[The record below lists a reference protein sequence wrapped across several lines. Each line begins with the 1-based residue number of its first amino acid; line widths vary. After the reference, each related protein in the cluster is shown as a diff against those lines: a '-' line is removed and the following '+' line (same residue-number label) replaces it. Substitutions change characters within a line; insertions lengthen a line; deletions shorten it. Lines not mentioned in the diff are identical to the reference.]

1 MEKRNILKGVLFVA
15 MGASIFG
22 MLATFVK
29 LAYKD
34 GYTTSEVTTAQF
46 VLGLIGLLILN
57 IFQTIVSSI
66 ATFSTHTNRSE
77 RQVQI
82 ICNDKNIF

>member
-57 IFQTIVSSI
+57 IFQIYCFNQI
-66 ATFSTHTNRSE
+66 FTFFKLTFFS
-77 RQVQI
+77 
-82 ICNDKNIF
+82 